1 MIHSFVFS
9 DGKVAA
15 QNLDLDALKLVRG
28 DKGLFIWVDLDQPT
42 EQETKQVLEEVFAFH
57 PLAIEDCISISH
69 RPKLEEYDDYIFL
82 TMHAVDFH
90 RTEKFNTTELD
101 LFLGRDYLVTYHQDA
116 LRTVQTIIDR
126 VSAKTNAT
134 IGRGP
139 DRLAHSILD
148 MLVDNYKPVLDE
160 FQQEIDLIE
169 DKILEKG
176 DEGTISEILQ
186 IRKDLSALKQ
196 ILRPQGEVI
205 ARLSRG
211 ETKLIRPVLIPYF
224 RNLLD
229 NLNRTEDL
237 ASTYAEQLLLTID
250 VYMNKVAN
258 QTNEGIKVLTALTAI
273 TLPPTVIGGWYGM
286 NFHDMPELAGGHGY
300 LVAAFITV
308 FSMLL
313 IGIWLKRKNWF

>member
-9 DGKVAA
+9 DGKVVA
-15 QNLDLDALKLVRG
+15 QNLEPDALKLVRG

-42 EQETKQVLEEVFAFH
+42 NEETKQVLEEVFAFH
-57 PLAIEDCISISH
+57 PLAIEDCISVSH

-82 TMHAVDFH
+82 TMHAVDFS

-101 LFLGRDYLVTYHQDA
+101 LFLGRDYVVTYHQDA
-116 LRTVQTIIDR
+116 LRTVQTIVDR
-126 VSAKTNAT
+126 VSAKTNNI

-139 DRLAHSILD
+139 DRLVHSILD
-148 MLVDNYKPVLDE
+148 MLIDNYKPVLDE

-169 DKILEKG
+169 DRILDKG

-205 ARLSRG
+205 ARLARG
-211 ETKLIRPVLIPYF
+211 ESKLIRPVLMPYF

-273 TLPPTVIGGWYGM
+273 TLPPTVLGSWYGM
-286 NFHDMPELAGGHGY
+286 NFEGMPEIKHGY
-300 LVAAFITV
+300 LVAASVTV
-308 FSMLL
+308 SSMIL

>member
-9 DGKVAA
+9 DGKVVA
-15 QNLDLDALKLVRG
+15 QNLEPDALKLVRG

-42 EQETKQVLEEVFAFH
+42 DEETKQVLEEVFGFH

-82 TMHAVDFH
+82 TMHAVDFN

-116 LRTVQTIIDR
+116 LRTVQTIVDR
-126 VSAKTNAT
+126 VSAKANAI

-148 MLVDNYKPVLDE
+148 MLIDNYKPVLDE
-160 FQQEIDLIE
+160 FQLEIDLIE
-169 DKILEKG
+169 DKILEQG
-176 DEGTISEILQ
+176 DENTISEILQ

-205 ARLSRG
+205 ARLARG
-211 ETKLIRPVLIPYF
+211 ESKLIRPVLMPYF

-300 LVAAFITV
+300 AVAGGITLV
-308 FSMLL
+308 SMLM
-313 IGIWLKRKNWF
+313 IGIWLKRKHWF